1 MYAAFLQ
8 EAAAILEKPEL
19 KDLSRQMTSI
29 GDLWRDFAYE
39 AARKFK
45 KRGENLYSYD
55 QLADKLTAIA
65 DEEKR
70 FFTRLRE
77 SVK

>member
-8 EAAAILEKPEL
+8 EASGILNRP
-19 KDLSRQMTSI
+19 DLNDFSLQMKSI

-45 KRGENLYSYD
+45 RRGEDVCSYE
-55 QLADKLTAIA
+55 QLADKLVHIA

-70 FFTRLRE
+70 FFTHLRK
-77 SVK
+77 SIK